1 MNTSST
7 PRRTRLRFLT
17 PDEDVDPTAG
27 PEGRGDAREDFPGA
41 EGSEGFG
48 DTEGSEAAEEATA
61 GGTGYVALPG
71 RDPVD
76 LESLSD
82 LLLD

>member
-1 MNTSST
+1 MNTFKTS
-7 PRRTRLRFLT
+7 RHTRLRFLT
-17 PDEDVDPTAG
+17 PGDGAPAVAG
-27 PEGRGDAREDFPGA
+27 LSRLGDQRIENIEGADDAVPRDAR
-41 EGSEGFG
+41 
-48 DTEGSEAAEEATA
+48 
-61 GGTGYVALPG
+61 YVALPG